1 MSEVSLYVK
10 GVAPG
15 FRVTRY
21 ANFEALAR
29 QVCRRENG
37 NRSYSHNFGAPPRQV
52 KNGEGGNSMV
62 VVVEGA
68 AFVEISMEEFPMEL
82 LGDFFQ
88 KLAPS

>member
-1 MSEVSLYVK
+1 
-10 GVAPG
+10 
-15 FRVTRY
+15 
-21 ANFEALAR
+21 
-29 QVCRRENG
+29 
-37 NRSYSHNFGAPPRQV
+37 
-52 KNGEGGNSMV
+52 MV

>member
-1 MSEVSLYVK
+1 MGKVPLYV
-10 GVAPG
+10 
-15 FRVTRY
+15 
-21 ANFEALAR
+21 
-29 QVCRRENG
+29 
-37 NRSYSHNFGAPPRQV
+37 NFGALAWHICKREHGKRSQSDDFDALPRQV
-52 KNGEGGNSMV
+52 RNGEGGNSMV